1 MPEPE
6 RARSCSRPAERQ
18 LYLTAESC
26 SAAVRS
32 RPWQG
37 SVERPMETTSAL
49 AQLPPAVPLEAA
61 SPVSPITW
69 NWMLARLVFRL

>member
-1 MPEPE
+1 
-6 RARSCSRPAERQ
+6 
-18 LYLTAESC
+18 
-26 SAAVRS
+26 
-32 RPWQG
+32 
-37 SVERPMETTSAL
+37 METTSAL